1 MKIKNIT
8 LKTTLTVVLAC
19 SINGLF
25 WAILPLFGWSHY
37 SLEGAYTSC
46 SVEWQERSFNVIS
59 YNVTIFV
66 LVFLV
71 PVVLILVTSI
81 KLAWIVVS
89 LFFLLKFSLIDVFL
103 LFSIFKI
110 LRLTIFQ
117 KELNR

>member
-8 LKTTLTVVLAC
+8 LKTTLTVVFAC
-19 SINGLF
+19 VINGLI
-25 WAILPLFGWSHY
+25 WAVLPLFGWSHY
-37 SLEGAYTSC
+37 SLEGAGTSC

-71 PVVLILVTSI
+71 PVVLIIATSI

-89 LFFLLKFSLIDVFL
+89 LFA
-103 LFSIFKI
+103 
-110 LRLTIFQ
+110 LRY
-117 KELNR
+117 